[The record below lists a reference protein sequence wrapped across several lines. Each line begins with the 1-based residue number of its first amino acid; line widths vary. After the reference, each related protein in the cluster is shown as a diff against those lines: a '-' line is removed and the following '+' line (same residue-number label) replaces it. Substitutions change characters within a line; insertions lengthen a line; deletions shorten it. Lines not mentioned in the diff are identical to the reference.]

1 MLTLYLAVAA
11 LVTFVAGV
19 GILGI
24 WVRRRPARSTGEKA
38 SRVAHFLFFA
48 CLGAPVMVALFTPGL
63 THLDELA
70 GLDPL
75 PYRTAGVAL
84 GVVLAIPGLYFFAGS
99 NKALRARGRGANAFR
114 LTQRVVG
121 KDVYRMTRNP
131 MSFGY
136 YLLCLAIALLSG
148 STTLTLYVALGI
160 VPAHIFFLKY
170 FEERELALR
179 FGSSYEEYK
188 RSVPFLIPALGGGR
202 S

>member
-1 MLTLYLAVAA
+1 MFTLYFAVAA
-11 LVTFVAGV
+11 LVAFVAGV
-19 GILGI
+19 GVLGL
-24 WVRRRPARSTGEKA
+24 WVRRSPTRSTGEQA
-38 SRVAHFLFFA
+38 SRIAHFLFFA
-48 CLGAPVMVALFTPGL
+48 CLGAPVTVALFTPGL
-63 THLDELA
+63 THLDQLA

-75 PYRTAGVAL
+75 PYRTASIAL
-84 GVVLAIPGLYFFAGS
+84 GVVLAIPGLYFFGGS
-99 NKALRARGRGANAFR
+99 NKALRALGSGANAFR

-121 KDVYRMTRNP
+121 KDVYRLTRNP

-179 FGSSYEEYK
+179 FGPSYAEYK
-188 RSVPFLIPALGGGR
+188 RDVPFLIPALRGGR